1 MEEQIFQSPD
11 NGISNQNPQRSPK
24 KPSWSLGK
32 KILIGLVSGLGLIL
46 IFVMLYKT
54 NSVAFL
60 THLRY
65 QNYSGQESPSLT
77 YKDYQSVKRGD
88 SIDSVIEKFGK
99 GKVKVNLA
107 LVNEHDSS
115 GNETGRTSRSWFR
128 AADMSVGYGS
138 SYDGKTFVSLT
149 FRREGL
155 GHYVLDYKFI
165 TNAQD
170 GKTFRLEDS
179 PKKRI
184 SRSDFKKLH
193 VGDSYSGQGGITY
206 QEVVDRIGYPSG
218 NQITDYIGHNRE
230 LRISYYRDKSDGSK
244 DYSVS
249 LTFDQG
255 QDGRYYLKQKDG
267 DFK

>member
-1 MEEQIFQSPD
+1 M
-11 NGISNQNPQRSPK
+11 
-24 KPSWSLGK
+24 
-32 KILIGLVSGLGLIL
+32 
-46 IFVMLYKT
+46 
-54 NSVAFL
+54 
-60 THLRY
+60 
-65 QNYSGQESPSLT
+65 
-77 YKDYQSVKRGD
+77 
-88 SIDSVIEKFGK
+88 
-99 GKVKVNLA
+99 
-107 LVNEHDSS
+107 
-115 GNETGRTSRSWFR
+115 GR
-128 AADMSVGYGS
+128 
-138 SYDGKTFVSLT
+138 
-149 FRREGL
+149 
-155 GHYVLDYKFI
+155 YVLDYKFI

-184 SRSDFKKLH
+184 SRSDFKKFH